1 MYSYVSKDK
10 MAEAGAWQENSLFCV
25 ANVQIGQLLGL
36 TRLSCVGVHVPGN
49 VKKKNPVTPFQSFS
63 HFRSYNQPIVLLGYQ
78 VAH

>member
-49 VKKKNPVTPFQSFS
+49 IKKKIQLPHSSPSHFLDLTISQSF
-63 HFRSYNQPIVLLGYQ
+63 F
-78 VAH
+78 